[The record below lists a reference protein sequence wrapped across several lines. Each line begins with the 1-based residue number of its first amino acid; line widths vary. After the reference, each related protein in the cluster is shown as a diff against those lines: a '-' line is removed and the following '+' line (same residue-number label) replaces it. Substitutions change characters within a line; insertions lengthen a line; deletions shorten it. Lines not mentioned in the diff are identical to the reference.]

1 VIPTSLFYGKSRQRI
16 TPLEEVLKRSS
27 SCHIK
32 EDVFSQL
39 SINVSDGK
47 IDLYD
52 GLSEYFSD
60 TVEFAGKQA
69 KLDVELVELPPILQI
84 QLQVGD

>member
-1 VIPTSLFYGKSRQRI
+1 VEERTKRI
-16 TPLEEVLKRSS
+16 S
-27 SCHIK
+27 SCHVK
-32 EDVFSQL
+32 EDVFSHL

-60 TVEFAGKQA
+60 IVEFEGKQA
-69 KLDVELVELPPILQI
+69 KLNVELIELPPILQI
-84 QLQVGD
+84 QLQVIGILIYGTKF